1 MAISLMILSEF
12 SLRNIRL
19 SSLLI
24 KEGKSDED
32 KDQKWYIGPKIVMKD
47 HLINKVKDD
56 KNHRKE

>member
-1 MAISLMILSEF
+1 MAISLTILSEF

-24 KEGKSDED
+24 KEWKSDED
-32 KDQKWYIGPKIVMKD
+32 KGQKWYISPKIVMKD